1 MSRAA
6 RILVV
11 DDDAIIREMIGSIL
25 DVEGYR
31 VILAED
37 GNQALEILAVT
48 VPDLILLDVMMPG
61 LDGNEVCRRLK
72 SDPSRS
78 FIPIIMLTALG
89 QAEQRV
95 RGLELGAD
103 DYLAKPFYLEELLAR
118 VRAQLRRSGQINT
131 NPLTGLP
138 GNLVIEAEV
147 SARLLKQQSPL
158 SMLYCDLDNFKA
170 FNDAYGFARG
180 DDVIRFTAGVLVEA
194 VEKHGNPDDFVGHIG
209 GDDFVVLSTPN
220 KAEAIARD
228 IIERFDR
235 GAPEFYSPEDRQ
247 RGYTT
252 VVDRRGQ
259 MRRFPLVSVSIGIV
273 TPARRGVDTYLAAAK
288 LASEAKQ
295 VAKRQTGSALFMD
308 RRGKLPNGGLGAKG
322 WGEKGKR

>member
-1 MSRAA
+1 MSRAV

-11 DDDAIIREMIGSIL
+11 DDDAVIREMIGSIL
-25 DVEGYR
+25 EVEGYR
-31 VILAED
+31 VLMAENGDQSLQMLA
-37 GNQALEILAVT
+37 IT

-103 DYLAKPFYLEELLAR
+103 DYLSKPFYIEELLAR
-118 VRAQLRRSGQINT
+118 VRAQLRRSGQINA

-147 SARLLKQQSPL
+147 SARLLKRQPPL

-170 FNDAYGFARG
+170 FNDVYGFARG
-180 DDVIRFTAGVLVEA
+180 DDVIRLMAGILVEA
-194 VEKHGNPDDFVGHIG
+194 VEKHGNADDFVGHVG

-220 KAEAIARD
+220 KAEAIARH
-228 IIERFDR
+228 IIDRFDR
-235 GAPEFYSPEDRQ
+235 GAPDFYSPEDRQ

-259 MRRFPLVSVSIGIV
+259 PQQFPLVSVSIGIV
-273 TPARRGVDTYLAAAK
+273 TPARRGVDTYLATAK
-288 LASEAKQ
+288 LASEAKH
-295 VAKRQTGSALFMD
+295 VAKRQVGSSFFID
-308 RRGKLPNGGLGAKG
+308 RRGKLPNRGPVPSKQ
-322 WGEKGKR
+322 ES